1 MIANQLKRQ
10 NDELIK
16 LRESLE
22 SKNVSELRLQVK
34 QQCVVVVANVV
45 AVVIDVLAVV
55 FAGVVALVDV
65 TNVFAGVAAFV
76 VAAHAVAVL
85 LLSNFVVVVVAAFV
99 SVFAIAVTVNS
110 K

>member
-1 MIANQLKRQ
+1 MKRQ

-34 QQCVVVVANVV
+34 QQCVVVVANVDYNVV
-45 AVVIDVLAVV
+45 AVVINVLAVV

-99 SVFAIAVTVNS
+99 SVFAIAVTANS